1 MCTYIIQIYFYFL
14 LVCRCSCVVLKWHIT
29 VGSYKKLAISLP
41 VGRQGSTKL
50 SASTESATGGHKAS
64 FKHLTRFF
72 AKRLLAVVV
81 LVIPLVLSLE

>member
-1 MCTYIIQIYFYFL
+1 MLFCLSLSLHIIFF
-14 LVCRCSCVVLKWHIT
+14 
-29 VGSYKKLAISLP
+29 SYPKVAISLP